1 MSATS
6 EQHVASY
13 DVVVDGEDLPQSQKD
28 RIKEIRV
35 VDYLRLPDVCTVQ
48 LTYPRGE
55 GIDSLPFDVGKQL
68 EVRLGAIE
76 ELAPVTL
83 FTGQVLTIEPEFG
96 AGCSVTVRA
105 YDRSHVLHR
114 SRRVRTFQNQTSS
127 DIVEKIAKEAGLTPK
142 CETSGEPHDFVQQDN
157 ETDWDFIWRLAERI
171 GFEVNLDATTLRFGP
186 PAPEGTTELE
196 YPDTLRAFSPRVTA
210 VQQVER
216 VTLLAQDP
224 KTKQAI
230 DVAASEPAV
239 LTRIGIAR
247 EQLVDAFPGAE
258 VHVATEP
265 VKSKGEGQALV
276 QALLDKH
283 ARGFIAAEGAAPGNP
298 KIKAGTLVSVSGVGQ
313 RFSGTYLVAT
323 STHILRSGGYETRF
337 ANSPAHTLLGT
348 LGNTPPSF
356 AAQLV
361 LGLVTNN
368 DDPEGLGRVRVS
380 YPALGSDVEGAWAR
394 IAAVSAGNERGLLM
408 LPVPGEEVL
417 IGFEHGDTTR
427 PYVLGSLFNG
437 RDTPGDD
444 LLQRQDGS
452 FALKSDQKIYAESA
466 GDYTIKSG
474 GDLTVQ
480 VTGKTSMKSTQGFE
494 IEGQSVSVKGDT
506 ELTIEGATTLTLKC
520 GASQIQLSPS
530 GVTISGPMVNL
541 G

>member
-13 DVVVDGEDLPQSQKD
+13 DVLVAGQDLPQEHKD

-35 VDYLRLPDVCTVQ
+35 TDYLRLPDVCTVQ
-48 LTYPRGE
+48 LTYSRGQ
-55 GIDSLPFDVGKQL
+55 GIDTLPFDIGEQL
-68 EVRLGAIE
+68 EVRLGAIG

-83 FTGQVLTIEPEFG
+83 FKGQVLTIEPEFG

-114 SRRVRTFQNQTSS
+114 SRKVRTFQNQTSS
-127 DIVEKIAKEAGLTPK
+127 DIVEKIAKDAGLTPR
-142 CETSGEPHDFVQQDN
+142 CEPSGEPHDFVQQDN

-171 GFEVNLDATTLRFGP
+171 GFEIGLDGTTLRFGP
-186 PAPEGTTELE
+186 PAPQGTTELE
-196 YPDTLRAFSPRVTA
+196 YPDTLRSFSPRITA

-230 DVAASEPAV
+230 DVAAAEPAL
-239 LTRIGIAR
+239 LTQIGISR
-247 EQLVDAFPGAE
+247 EKLVEAFPGAE

-276 QALLDKH
+276 QALLDRH
-283 ARGFIAAEGAAPGNP
+283 ARGFVAAEGVAPGNP
-298 KIKAGTLVSVSGVGQ
+298 KIKAGTLVKVSGVGQ
-313 RFSGTYLVAT
+313 RFSGTYLVAS
-323 STHILRSGGYETRF
+323 STHVLRSGGYETRF
-337 ANSPAHTLLGT
+337 ANSPAHTLLGAI
-348 LGNTPPSF
+348 GNSPPSF

-361 LGLVTNN
+361 LGIVTNN
-368 DDPEGLGRVRVS
+368 DDPEGRGRVRVR
-380 YPALGSDVEGAWAR
+380 YPALGSDIEGAWAR
-394 IAAVSAGNERGLLM
+394 IATVGAGNERGLLM

-437 RDTPGDD
+437 RDAPGDD
-444 LLQRQDGS
+444 LLQDKDGS
-452 FALKSDQKIYAESA
+452 FAVKSDKKIYAESV

-474 GDLTVQ
+474 ANLV
-480 VTGKTSMKSTQGFE
+480 VEVAGKASMKSTQGFE
-494 IEGQSVSVKGDT
+494 IAGASLSIKGDT
-506 ELTIEGATTLTLKC
+506 EVTIEGATTLTLKC
-520 GASQIQLSPS
+520 GASQIQLSAS
-530 GVTISGPMVNL
+530 GVTVSGPTINL

>member
-13 DVVVDGEDLPQSQKD
+13 DVLVAGQDLPQEHKD

-35 VDYLRLPDVCTVQ
+35 TDYLRLPDVCTVQ
-48 LTYPRGE
+48 LTYSRGQ
-55 GIDSLPFDVGKQL
+55 GIDTLPFDIGEQL
-68 EVRLGAIE
+68 EVRLGAIG

-83 FTGQVLTIEPEFG
+83 FKGQVLKIEHEFG

-114 SRRVRTFQNQTSS
+114 SRKVRTFQNQTSS
-127 DIVEKIAKEAGLTPK
+127 DIVEKIAKDAGLTPR
-142 CETSGEPHDFVQQDN
+142 CEPSGEPHDFVQQDN

-171 GFEVNLDATTLRFGP
+171 GFEIGLDGTTLRFGP
-186 PAPEGTTELE
+186 PAPQGTTELE
-196 YPDTLRAFSPRVTA
+196 YPDTLRSFSPRITA

-230 DVAASEPAV
+230 DVAAAEPAL
-239 LTRIGIAR
+239 LTQIGISR
-247 EQLVDAFPGAE
+247 EKLVEAFPGAE

-276 QALLDKH
+276 QALLDRH
-283 ARGFIAAEGAAPGNP
+283 ARGFVAAEGVAPGNP
-298 KIKAGTLVSVSGVGQ
+298 KIKAGTLVKVSGVGQ
-313 RFSGTYLVAT
+313 RFSGTYLVAS
-323 STHILRSGGYETRF
+323 STHVLRSGGYETRF
-337 ANSPAHTLLGT
+337 ANSPAHTLLGAI
-348 LGNTPPSF
+348 GNSPPSF

-361 LGLVTNN
+361 LGIVTNN
-368 DDPEGLGRVRVS
+368 DDPEGRGRVRVR
-380 YPALGSDVEGAWAR
+380 YPALGSDIEGAWAR
-394 IAAVSAGNERGLLM
+394 IATVGAGNERGLLM

-437 RDTPGDD
+437 RDAPGDD
-444 LLQRQDGS
+444 LLQDKDGS
-452 FALKSDQKIYAESA
+452 FAVKSDKKIYAESV

-474 GDLTVQ
+474 ANLV
-480 VTGKTSMKSTQGFE
+480 VEVAGKASMKSTQGFE
-494 IEGQSVSVKGDT
+494 IAGASLSIKGDT
-506 ELTIEGATTLTLKC
+506 EVTIEGATTLTLKC
-520 GASQIQLSPS
+520 GASQIQLSAS
-530 GVTISGPMVNL
+530 GVTVSGPTINL